1 MTETSLSGALN
12 DKAKRNVRELAIRVA
27 SAVVLI
33 PVVLLITLHGG
44 WAFLLMLS
52 VGIALLSIEWGLM
65 VAPKLAARVTG
76 TVTLSAL
83 APVFTAYLGYPVLAI
98 VMLAF
103 GAACAGV
110 YARHLKL
117 PWLDTS
123 YGALYIGWPA
133 LVLIW
138 MHEAEQGVYWVF
150 FTFLIA
156 WASDSAAYVVGK
168 VVGGPKLWRKYSP
181 NKTWAGFAGGIIA
194 GMLVAGTLS
203 EYLFSKPVIG
213 LLVGLL
219 ASLATMGGDLWES
232 MLKRRYGIKDS
243 GHLIPGHGGLMD
255 RVDGL
260 MFAIVAVGFIRL
272 LVELGIRL

>member
-1 MTETSLSGALN
+1 MTNIRVSGALN
-12 DKAKRNVRELAIRVA
+12 AKTKRNVRELAIRIA
-27 SAVVLI
+27 SAIVLI
-33 PVVLLITLHGG
+33 PAVLLITIHGG

-65 VAPKLAARVTG
+65 VAPPLAARVTG
-76 TVTLSAL
+76 TVTLAAL
-83 APVFTAYLGYPVLAI
+83 APVFTAYLGYPVLGLA
-98 VMLAF
+98 VLAF
-103 GAACAGV
+103 GIACAGL

-117 PWLDTS
+117 PWLDTA
-123 YGALYIGWPA
+123 YGVLYIGWPA

-138 MHEAEQGVYWVF
+138 MYLGQQGVYWVF

-181 NKTWAGFAGGIIA
+181 NKTWAGFVGGIIA

-203 EYLFSKPVIG
+203 EYLFSKPIIG
-213 LLVGLL
+213 LLVGLM

-243 GHLIPGHGGLMD
+243 GQLIPGHGGLMD

-260 MFAIVAVGFIRL
+260 MFAIVAVGFVHLLFVLGVRL
-272 LVELGIRL
+272 